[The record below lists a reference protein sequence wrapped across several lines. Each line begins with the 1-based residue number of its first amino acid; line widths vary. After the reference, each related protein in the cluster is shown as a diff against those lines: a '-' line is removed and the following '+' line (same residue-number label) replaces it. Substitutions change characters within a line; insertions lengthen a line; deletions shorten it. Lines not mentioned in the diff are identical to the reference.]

1 MKKIIYLVFVG
12 IKIFLLSSC
21 VMGPI
26 NTFETGRTS
35 GEGRGEL
42 FGGLGSTG
50 FVGKLNYGL
59 SENFDIGVQLETF
72 SLGGRLKYALMNNQ
86 EKGFSFSIAS
96 GAGVG
101 GGGSSHYYGDIL
113 MSYLSGDFEPYGSAR
128 FVHAIN
134 KSYKDKN
141 DMNNDWL
148 FSIQK
153 PEFDYQQYNL
163 GLRYWVNEQLTV
175 NLEFT
180 KLQADNSEII
190 FKDDTLVNVGLGVKF

>member
-1 MKKIIYLVFVG
+1 MEKIIHIILVTIIAFV
-12 IKIFLLSSC
+12 LPSC

-35 GEGRGEL
+35 GEGKGEL

-59 SENFDIGVQLETF
+59 SENLDIGAQLETF
-72 SLGGRLKYALMNNQ
+72 SLGARLKYALMNNQ
-86 EKGFSFSIAS
+86 ESGFSFSLAA

-101 GGGSSHYYGDIL
+101 GGGSRHYYADIIA
-113 MSYLSGDFEPYGSAR
+113 SYLSGNIEPYGSFR

-134 KSYKDKN
+134 KSYDNKN
-141 DMNNDWL
+141 DINNDWL
-148 FSIQK
+148 FKIQK

-163 GLRYWVNEQLTV
+163 GLRYWVSEQLSL
-175 NLEFT
+175 NAELT
-180 KLQADNSEII
+180 KLQADSSEII
-190 FKDDTLVNVGLGVKF
+190 FKDKTLVNVGLGIKF